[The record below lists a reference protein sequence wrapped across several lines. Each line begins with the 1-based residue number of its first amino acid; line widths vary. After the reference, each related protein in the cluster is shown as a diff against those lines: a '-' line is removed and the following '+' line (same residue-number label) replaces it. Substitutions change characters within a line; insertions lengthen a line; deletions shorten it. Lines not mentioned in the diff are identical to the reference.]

1 MAADNSQIGTESQRP
16 AEHGHESNS
25 ANSLA
30 HLHDTVQNEFA
41 QNGNKSL
48 SAPPSTAEHILPPM
62 HVGGAKDNHPTAPQK
77 GGFFA
82 VVGDMAYGAAR
93 EIYHHPLEIAK
104 DAAIG
109 VAAGAAAVVA
119 GPEIAAVAGVALAVG
134 AVEAHG
140 GFAKVGSELWQ
151 GGKNLIHNGEV
162 VANPEGHTKAEQ
174 EKAKEGL
181 EEAGAVGAH
190 VAAGVAGGLAGGI
203 GTSAL
208 ASAMRSSEKVVTE
221 TLIAGTEGGAE
232 AGTVTGGTA
241 GGAST
246 EVAKETGKII
256 ATTGEVTK
264 ESALTEGKLTLS
276 SESSSGSTHADVH
289 AGSLT
294 NADGNVHDVYFHGE
308 EMTPEA
314 TAARVA
320 KEQAGE
326 KLNRIIGFENSYP
339 ESQAVKIEVGGKTRT
354 GWIQE
359 AAGKPLE
366 NELRARAAEQFGTTA
381 HLDQDVAKILAQD
394 PALEKQ
400 VEQAVVERLVYGDH
414 DIAARNIGVTHGA
427 GAEGQT
433 GATTVRNF
441 DLGEGFSE
449 STTPELHSYQMNLST
464 IGLQNAFSGKPL
476 SEGVRETLRNFVS
489 NYDNPAGLAA
499 LRQTGLNDAQL
510 QGVVGRA
517 RWLADHGTMPEV
529 DAKLNDPENI
539 SWYRMLEDRRH

>member
-1 MAADNSQIGTESQRP
+1 MAAENSHIGADTQRP
-16 AEHGHESNS
+16 ADQGQESNS
-25 ANSLA
+25 ARSLA
-30 HLHDTVQNEFA
+30 HLHDTVQKEFA
-41 QNGNKSL
+41 QNGNKPL
-48 SAPPSTAEHILPPM
+48 NGPVGTAEHILPPM
-62 HVGGAKDNHPTAPQK
+62 HVGGAGEAHQAAPQK

-82 VVGDMAYGAAR
+82 VVGDLAYGAAR

-134 AVEAHG
+134 AIEAHG
-140 GFAKVGSELWQ
+140 GFARVGSELWQ

-162 VANPEGHTKAEQ
+162 VANPESHTKAEQ

-181 EEAGAVGAH
+181 EEVGAVGAH

-208 ASAMRSSEKVVTE
+208 ASAMRSSEKVVVE
-221 TLIAGTEGGAE
+221 TVIAGTEGAE
-232 AGTVTGGTA
+232 VGTVAGGTA
-241 GGAST
+241 GGTTA

-256 ATTGEVTK
+256 ATTGEVAK

-276 SESSSGSTHADVH
+276 TESSSGSTHADVH
-289 AGSLT
+289 AGKLT
-294 NADGNVHDVYFHGE
+294 NADGTVHDVYFHGE
-308 EMTPEA
+308 EGTAEA

-326 KLNRIIGFENSYP
+326 KLNGMIGFENSYP
-339 ESQAVKIEVGGKTRT
+339 ESQAVKIEVGGETRS

-366 NELRARAAEQFGTTA
+366 SELRSRAVEQFGTTT
-381 HLDQDVAKILAQD
+381 HMDQDVAKILAND
-394 PALEKQ
+394 PVLEKQ

-414 DIAARNIGVTHGA
+414 DIATRNIGVTSGA
-427 GAEGQT
+427 GADGQSGVT
-433 GATTVRNF
+433 AVRNF

-449 STTPELHSYQMNLST
+449 STTPELHSYQNNLST

-476 SEGVRETLRNFVS
+476 SQGVRETLRTFVS
-489 NYDNPAGLAA
+489 RYDNPAGLEA
-499 LRQTGLNDAQL
+499 LRQTGLSDGQL

-517 RWLADHGTMPEV
+517 RWLADRGSMPEV
-529 DAKLNDPENI
+529 DPKINDPENI
-539 SWYRMLEDRRH
+539 SWYRMLEEHNF